1 MADRQTTQLLD
12 SMRRGMPFEFTT
24 TMSMTKRLATL
35 VCVAELFGYQY
46 AGARQ
51 ELFSIKLAFTP
62 DPSPQAQARAAQ
74 YWPYAPRIPEI
85 PQQVLELN
93 KKRVLFDLSSRAA
106 LLRRLPV
113 IGIALLLAS
122 LRPLS
127 SLGDSPGLVLGYV
140 CFLAAVAGLGVW
152 FNFARHKKAGAH
164 LEAAGFVRH
173 EPSPGQVSYLPPGS
187 LPPAQWHGPQQYGP
201 GPQQGYT
208 QQPYGGPQPPSPAP
222 QQHQQP
228 YAQQPPYGY
237 QPPVQPQAQS
247 PAQSPYGHQ
256 PYGGQPPQ

>member
-1 MADRQTTQLLD
+1 MADRQTTQLFD
-12 SMRRGMPFEFTT
+12 NMRRGMPFEFTT
-24 TMSMTKRLATL
+24 KMSMTKRLATL

-51 ELFSIKLAFTP
+51 EVFSIKLAFTP

-74 YWPYAPRIPEI
+74 YWPYAPRVPEI

-122 LRPLS
+122 LRPLG
-127 SLGDSPGLVLGYV
+127 SLGDSPGLALGYV
-140 CFLAAVAGLGVW
+140 CFLAVLVGLGVW
-152 FNFARHKKAGAH
+152 INFARHKRAAAH

-187 LPPAQWHGPQQYGP
+187 LPPAQWHEPQQYGP
-201 GPQQGYT
+201 GRQQGYA
-208 QQPYGGPQPPSPAP
+208 QQPYGGPQPPYPAP
-222 QQHQQP
+222 QPQPYTQQPQP
-228 YAQQPPYGY
+228 YAQQPPA
-237 QPPVQPQAQS
+237 QP
-247 PAQSPYGHQ
+247 PYGHQ
-256 PYGGQPPQ
+256 PYGGQPYGGQPPQ

>member
-1 MADRQTTQLLD
+1 
-12 SMRRGMPFEFTT
+12 
-24 TMSMTKRLATL
+24 MSMTKRLATL

-51 ELFSIKLAFTP
+51 EVFSIKLAFTP

-122 LRPLS
+122 LRPLG

-140 CFLAAVAGLGVW
+140 CFLAALAGLGVW
-152 FNFARHKKAGAH
+152 FNFARHKRAGAH

-187 LPPAQWHGPQQYGP
+187 LPPAQWHEPQQYGP
-201 GPQQGYT
+201 GVQQVYA
-208 QQPYGGPQPPSPAP
+208 QQPYGGPQPPYPAP
-222 QQHQQP
+222 QHQQH
-228 YAQQPPYGY
+228 AQQP
-237 QPPVQPQAQS
+237 
-247 PAQSPYGHQ
+247 PYGHQ

>member
-12 SMRRGMPFEFTT
+12 SMRRGMPFEFAT

-51 ELFSIKLAFTP
+51 EVFSIKLAFTP

-85 PQQVLELN
+85 PHQVLELN
-93 KKRVLFDLSSRAA
+93 KKRVLFDLSSKAA

-127 SLGDSPGLVLGYV
+127 SLGDSPGLALGYV
-140 CFLAAVAGLGVW
+140 CFLAVLVGLGVW
-152 FNFARHKKAGAH
+152 VNSARHKRAGAQ
-164 LEAAGFVRH
+164 LDAAGFVRH

-187 LPPAQWHGPQQYGP
+187 LPPAQWHEPQQYGP
-201 GPQQGYT
+201 GQQGYA
-208 QQPYGGPQPPSPAP
+208 QQPYGGPQPPYPAP
-222 QQHQQP
+222 QHQHQPYAQPYAQQHQP
-228 YAQQPPYGY
+228 YAQQPPA
-237 QPPVQPQAQS
+237 QP
-247 PAQSPYGHQ
+247 PYGHQ

>member
-51 ELFSIKLAFTP
+51 EVFSIKLAFTP

-74 YWPYAPRIPEI
+74 YWPSAPRIPEI

-93 KKRVLFDLSSRAA
+93 RKRVLFDLSSRAA

-122 LRPLS
+122 LRPLG

-140 CFLAAVAGLGVW
+140 CFLAALAGLGVW
-152 FNFARHKKAGAH
+152 FNFARHKRAGAH

-187 LPPAQWHGPQQYGP
+187 LPPAQWHEPQKYGP
-201 GPQQGYT
+201 GPQQVYA
-208 QQPYGGPQPPSPAP
+208 QQPYGAPQPPYPAP
-222 QQHQQP
+222 QHQQHQP
-228 YAQQPPYGY
+228 YAQQPPYGH
-237 QPPVQPQAQS
+237 QS
-247 PAQSPYGHQ
+247 PAQPPYGHQ
-256 PYGGQPPQ
+256 PYGGRPPQ